1 MKLKISQAALEA
13 ALSHVQGVVK
23 KKTTMPILS
32 NVLWKTTAND
42 RVRWLATDLDLFLQ
56 GDCEVIVEESGE
68 ACFKARDVLEV
79 VKQLEGDKPITLETV
94 VSTPGSRPANGED
107 EDGAADHDEPA
118 SLKLTQGRRVYHWPL
133 ADAPEFPQPPHW
145 DAKFNSLRAV
155 AMKRLI
161 KLTLF
166 AAAIDDP
173 RTYLN
178 GVFIETVPAKK
189 EGPGTLCFVATD
201 GHRLAL
207 AEESLDDAPFK
218 LEKGIIV
225 PRKALGE
232 VAKLIEG
239 IGDPNAT
246 IEVAFGNGLG
256 AVRFNGLQLTFRL
269 IDGNFPDYKRV
280 FPAKTASKLA
290 VDRQSLMRALRRLG
304 AMTSADYTRTVRFLM
319 NTDELVLESRDPEK
333 GRGREPMDASF
344 EGPAALK
351 VGYHYKF
358 VLDVLG
364 LMDEP
369 TIQIGF
375 NDPLAPTV
383 LTAPGDDKFKCIVMP
398 LDLRED

>member
-1 MKLKISQAALEA
+1 MKLSISQAALEA
-13 ALSHVQGVVK
+13 ALSHVQGVVE

-56 GDCEVIVEESGE
+56 GDCEVLVEEGGE

-79 VKQLEGDKPITLETV
+79 VKQLDGDRPITLETI
-94 VSTPGSRPANGED
+94 VSKGPRDDEGED
-107 EDGAADHDEPA
+107 TA
-118 SLKLTQGRRVYHWPL
+118 SLRLTQGRSVYHWPL
-133 ADAPEFPQPPHW
+133 ADAPEFPQPPNW
-145 DAKFNSLRAV
+145 EAKFNTVRAV
-155 AMKRLI
+155 ALKRLI

-166 AAAIDDP
+166 AAAVDDP

-178 GVFIETVPAKK
+178 GVFIETVAPTKK
-189 EGPGTLCFVATD
+189 ETAGLLRFVATD

-207 AEESLDDAPFK
+207 AEESFEDAPFK
-218 LEKGIIV
+218 LEKGVIV
-225 PRKALGE
+225 PRKALAE
-232 VAKLIEG
+232 VAKVIEG

-246 IEVAFGNGLG
+246 VEVAFGNGLG

-269 IDGNFPDYKRV
+269 IEGKFPDYKQV
-280 FPAKTASKLA
+280 FPARTASKLA
-290 VDRQSLMRALRRLG
+290 VDRIALMRALRRLG

-319 NTDELVLESRDPEK
+319 STTELVLESKDPEK
-333 GRGREPMDASF
+333 GRGREPLDSTF
-344 EGPAALK
+344 EGESPLR

-358 VLDVLG
+358 VLDVLS
-364 LMDEP
+364 LLDEP

-375 NDPLAPTV
+375 NDPLSPTV
-383 LTAPGDDKFKCIVMP
+383 LTVAGDDKFKCIVMP